1 MPNQDN
7 PNLKNSWENKT
18 VLFIALLALFTAK
31 FLPNHIE
38 HKQIEH
44 KKQEIQNQ
52 KIKVA
57 KTTQIE
63 EQKIN
68 IQNLQQ
74 EYSDILNLAKKLGIT
89 VVFVKDKIEFHCDS
103 QINFEYLQTRLT
115 QLGIPALSERPK
127 GQGGRVATT
136 LPTHHG
142 AHQWLWRK
150 DARVSPV
157 QHCRNRHVWR

>member
-115 QLGIPALSERPK
+115 QLGIPALSERPNQYGSQTPANFEQIFK
-127 GQGGRVATT
+127 ITINLSERGQL
-136 LPTHHG
+136 LPYMDKFEK
-142 AHQWLWRK
+142 A
-150 DARVSPV
+150 DI
-157 QHCRNRHVWR
+157 